1 MIDADI
7 QKLGLAYTKHSI
19 KNFPIKVNTLDLTH
33 NVLTKEQYAAVH
45 TLIAGN
51 HINSLILKGVILKDN
66 ADIIKKIIDNFSN
79 LKILALDHNTSI
91 SEISNFHIRPNEQ
104 NPRLKIFTKFYYYS
118 LFDKGDYKE
127 LSFPYKDYIVESL
140 VCLNRAQ
147 LPNEVTDIILLELLQ
162 ISNKNTITTTN
173 YIPELTKALNILNMC
188 YSYDKNEDVFR
199 PYLGDIDAAGGSD
212 YDSDYGF

>member
-1 MIDADI
+1 MA
-7 QKLGLAYTKHSI
+7 QKNS
-19 KNFPIKVNTLDLTH
+19 TLEELR
-33 NVLTKEQYAAVH
+33 
-45 TLIAGN
+45 IGGN
-51 HINSLILKGVILKDN
+51 NISDQF
-66 ADIIKKIIDNFSN
+66 IKKIIDNFSN

-91 SEISNFHIRPNEQ
+91 SEISNFHIPSNEQ

-140 VCLNRAQ
+140 LCLNRDVQ
-147 LPNEVTDIILLELLQ
+147 LPNEVTDTILLELLQ
-162 ISNKNTITTTN
+162 ISSKNTITTTN
-173 YIPELTKALNILNMC
+173 YIPELTKALNILNMY